1 MLLKL
6 YNTDSETNR
15 INKVLTDETEFDVR
29 LKDKSSVVN
38 PVLLLK
44 SETYINFN
52 YAYIPKFQRYYFV
65 DDISVYPNKM
75 YILTLRCDVLTSFK
89 DDILKSYARI
99 VEQTNSNAYYDSN
112 LKSEVRKEVDTYM
125 SDVSFDLTAD
135 SMVLVTIGG
144 CYYGYFF
151 NNRYAD
157 WF

>member
-6 YNTDSETNR
+6 YNTNSETNR

-38 PVLLLK
+38 PVLVLK

-65 DDISVYPNKM
+65 DDISVFPNKM
-75 YILTLRCDVLTSFK
+75 YLLTLRCDVLTSFK

-99 VEQTNSNAYYDSN
+99 VDQTNSNAYYYIN

-125 SDVSFDLTAD
+125 SNVSFYLTAD

-144 CYYGYFF
+144 
-151 NNRYAD
+151 
-157 WF
+157 

>member
-6 YNTDSETNR
+6 YNTNSETNR
-15 INKVLTDETEFDVR
+15 INKLLTDETEFDVR

-65 DDISVYPNKM
+65 DDISVFPNKM
-75 YILTLRCDVLTSFK
+75 YLLTLRCDVLTSFK

-99 VEQTNSNAYYDSN
+99 IEQTNSNAYYDSN

-125 SDVSFDLTAD
+125 SNVSFDLTAD

-144 CYYGYFF
+144 
-151 NNRYAD
+151 
-157 WF
+157 

>member
-6 YNTDSETNR
+6 YNTNSETNR

-38 PVLLLK
+38 PVLVLK

-65 DDISVYPNKM
+65 DDISVFPNKM
-75 YILTLRCDVLTSFK
+75 YLLTLRCDVLTSFK

-144 CYYGYFF
+144 
-151 NNRYAD
+151 
-157 WF
+157 

>member
-6 YNTDSETNR
+6 YNTNSETNR
-15 INKVLTDETEFDVR
+15 INKVMTDETEFDVR

-44 SETYINFN
+44 SETYISFN
-52 YAYIPKFQRYYFV
+52 YAYIPKFQRYYFI
-65 DDISVYPNKM
+65 DDISVFPNKM
-75 YILTLRCDVLTSFK
+75 YLLTLRCDVLTSFK

-125 SDVSFDLTAD
+125 SNVSFDLTAD

-144 CYYGYFF
+144 
-151 NNRYAD
+151 
-157 WF
+157 

>member
-6 YNTDSETNR
+6 YNTNSETNR

-38 PVLLLK
+38 PVLVLK

-65 DDISVYPNKM
+65 DDISVFPNKM
-75 YILTLRCDVLTSFK
+75 YLLTLRCDVLTSFK

-99 VEQTNSNAYYDSN
+99 IEQTNSNAYYDSN

-125 SDVSFDLTAD
+125 SNVSFDLTAD

-144 CYYGYFF
+144 
-151 NNRYAD
+151 
-157 WF
+157 

>member
-44 SETYINFN
+44 SETYISFN
-52 YAYIPKFQRYYFV
+52 YAYIPKFQRYYFI
-65 DDISVYPNKM
+65 DDVSVFPNKM
-75 YILTLRCDVLTSFK
+75 YLLTLRCDVLASFK

-99 VEQTNSNAYYDSN
+99 VEQTNSNVYYDSN

-125 SDVSFDLTAD
+125 SNVSFDLTAD

-144 CYYGYFF
+144 
-151 NNRYAD
+151 
-157 WF
+157 

>member
-6 YNTDSETNR
+6 YNTNSETNR

-44 SETYINFN
+44 SETYISFN

-99 VEQTNSNAYYDSN
+99 IEQTNSNAYYDSN

-125 SDVSFDLTAD
+125 SNVSFDLTAD

-144 CYYGYFF
+144 
-151 NNRYAD
+151 
-157 WF
+157 

>member
-6 YNTDSETNR
+6 YNTNSETNR
-15 INKVLTDETEFDVR
+15 INKVLSDETEFDVR

-38 PVLLLK
+38 PVLVLK

-65 DDISVYPNKM
+65 DDISVFPNKM
-75 YILTLRCDVLTSFK
+75 YLLTLRCDVLTSFK

-125 SDVSFDLTAD
+125 SNVSFDLTAD

-144 CYYGYFF
+144 
-151 NNRYAD
+151 
-157 WF
+157 

>member
-6 YNTDSETNR
+6 YNTNSETNR

-44 SETYINFN
+44 SETYISFN

-144 CYYGYFF
+144 
-151 NNRYAD
+151 
-157 WF
+157 

>member
-6 YNTDSETNR
+6 YNTNSETNR

-38 PVLLLK
+38 PVLVLK

-65 DDISVYPNKM
+65 DDISVFPNKM
-75 YILTLRCDVLTSFK
+75 YLLTLRCDVLTSFK

-125 SDVSFDLTAD
+125 SNVSFDLTAD
-135 SMVLVTIGG
+135 SVVLVTIGG
-144 CYYGYFF
+144 
-151 NNRYAD
+151 
-157 WF
+157 

>member
-6 YNTDSETNR
+6 YNTNSETNR

-44 SETYINFN
+44 SETYISFN

-99 VEQTNSNAYYDSN
+99 VEQTNSNVYYDSN

-125 SDVSFDLTAD
+125 SNVSFDLTAD

-144 CYYGYFF
+144 
-151 NNRYAD
+151 
-157 WF
+157 

>member
-6 YNTDSETNR
+6 YNTNSETNR

-38 PVLLLK
+38 PVLVLK

-65 DDISVYPNKM
+65 DDISVFPNKI
-75 YILTLRCDVLTSFK
+75 YLLTLRCDVLTSFK

-99 VEQTNSNAYYDSN
+99 IEQTNSNAYYDSN

-125 SDVSFDLTAD
+125 SNVSFDLTAD
-135 SMVLVTIGG
+135 SLVLVTIGG
-144 CYYGYFF
+144 
-151 NNRYAD
+151 
-157 WF
+157 

>member
-6 YNTDSETNR
+6 YNTNSETNR

-112 LKSEVRKEVDTYM
+112 LKSEVRKEVDTYK
-125 SDVSFDLTAD
+125 SNVSFDLSAN
-135 SMVLVTIGG
+135 SLVLVTIGG
-144 CYYGYFF
+144 
-151 NNRYAD
+151 
-157 WF
+157 

>member
-6 YNTDSETNR
+6 YNTNSETNR

-38 PVLLLK
+38 PVLVLK

-65 DDISVYPNKM
+65 DDISVFPNKI
-75 YILTLRCDVLTSFK
+75 YLLTLRCDVLTSFK

-99 VEQTNSNAYYDSN
+99 VEQTNSNAYYDGN

-125 SDVSFDLTAD
+125 SNVTFDLTAD
-135 SMVLVTIGG
+135 SVVLVTIGG
-144 CYYGYFF
+144 
-151 NNRYAD
+151 
-157 WF
+157 